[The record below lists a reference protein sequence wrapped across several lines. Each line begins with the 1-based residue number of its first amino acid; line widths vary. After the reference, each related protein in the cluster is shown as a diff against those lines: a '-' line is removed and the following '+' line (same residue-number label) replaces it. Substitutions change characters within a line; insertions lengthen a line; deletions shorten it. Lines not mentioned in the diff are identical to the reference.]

1 MSNYKQLSV
10 MAFILAISA
19 QAYAAED
26 LISATQV
33 TDQHTPA
40 AVTADTDGSAVSNT
54 AKNTDVRKKRMDHF
68 SVEFYDDVELA
79 NTAAD
84 RLEEGMI
91 TISTTRYVNDGHGTE
106 KVIEIAALKEKK
118 NEDAATDADGVSSAE
133 DHPAE
138 TKSEQISEAPAESA
152 EGGSHEPIILETV
165 DTADHIRKNTD
176 ASSVIADAEKDLDAA
191 SSVISTKE
199 KITTIDVTKSVQD
212 PARNVSSKIMQKA
225 DENVREIEK
234 KQAEI
239 ERARIAE
246 EEQKRL
252 ADEAIEAE
260 ARAKL
265 EELEAQE
272 KAEEE
277 AKQKAEADAKAKAE
291 EEAKM
296 KAEAEAKAKAE
307 EEAKLKAEAEAKAK
321 AEEEAKLKAE
331 AEAKAKAEE
340 EAKLKAEAEAKAK
353 AEEEAKLKAEADAKA
368 KAEEE
373 AKLKA
378 EAEAKAKAEKEAK
391 LKAEAEAKAKAEKE
405 AKLKAEAEAKAKA
418 EEEAKLK
425 AEAEAK
431 AKAEEEAK
439 LKAEAEAK
447 AKAEE
452 EAKLKAEAEAKAKAE
467 EEAKLKAEAEAK
479 AKAEEEAKQ
488 KAEVDAKAKAEEVK
502 PREITE
508 AELYSEELDKLFP
521 LPPKDT
527 ASEKTVDMNAFNG
540 VLKVKPGMGLEQIGS
555 NLANK
560 VFGVSK
566 YQAAVAVYRRNPKM
580 FSNKAPV
587 YPFSGMLLKV
597 PTKEQMALESDST
610 YFDVLM
616 RGQGVISADSL
627 PKLQTEKTSKSYDE
641 QLKKVLD
648 QRRNYLLNK

>member
-26 LISATQV
+26 LTSATSV
-33 TDQHTPA
+33 TDQQPTA
-40 AVTADTDGSAVSNT
+40 AVTADTNTDTGAVSNT

-84 RLEEGMI
+84 YLEEDMI
-91 TISTTRYVNDGHGTE
+91 TISTTRYVDKGNDAG

-118 NEDAATDADGVSSAE
+118 NEVSAANADDVSAGE

-138 TKSEQISEAPAESA
+138 IKSEQVSQAPAESA
-152 EGGSHEPIILETV
+152 ESGSHEPIILETV
-165 DTADHIRKNTD
+165 DTADALRKKTD

-191 SSVISTKE
+191 SNVISNKE

-234 KQAEI
+234 KQAES
-239 ERARIAE
+239 ERARLADE
-246 EEQKRL
+246 DQKRL

-265 EELEAQE
+265 EELEAKA

-277 AKQKAEADAKAKAE
+277 AKLKAEADAKAKAE
-291 EEAKM
+291 EEAKL
-296 KAEAEAKAKAE
+296 KAEAEAKAKAEEEAKAKAEEEAKAKAEEEAKLKAEAEAKAKAEEEAKAKAE

-353 AEEEAKLKAEADAKA
+353 AEEEAK
-368 KAEEE
+368 
-373 AKLKA
+373 
-378 EAEAKAKAEKEAK
+378 
-391 LKAEAEAKAKAEKE
+391 
-405 AKLKAEAEAKAKA
+405 AKA

-452 EAKLKAEAEAKAKAE
+452 EAKLKAEADAKVKAE
-467 EEAKLKAEAEAK
+467 
-479 AKAEEEAKQ
+479 
-488 KAEVDAKAKAEEVK
+488 EEVK

-521 LPPKDT
+521 LPPKDA

-566 YQAAVAVYRRNPKM
+566 YQAAVAVYRRNPRM

-616 RGQGVISADSL
+616 RGQGVISAASL

-641 QLKKVLD
+641 QLKKVLE
-648 QRRNYLLNK
+648 QRKNYLLNK

>member
-1 MSNYKQLSV
+1 

-26 LISATQV
+26 ITSATPV
-33 TDQHTPA
+33 TDQQIPA
-40 AVTADTDGSAVSNT
+40 AVTTGNDTSALSDT
-54 AKNTDVRKKRMDHF
+54 AKNTATRKNRMDSF

-91 TISTTRYVNDGHGTE
+91 TISTTRYVDNVNDTE
-106 KVIEIAALKEKK
+106 RVIEIAALKEKK
-118 NEDAATDADGVSSAE
+118 NEDSVDAPDNVSTSE
-133 DHPAE
+133 KHPAE
-138 TKSEQISEAPAESA
+138 QRLEQASEDKAQPSEISSQT
-152 EGGSHEPIILETV
+152 PIATETV
-165 DTADHIRKNTD
+165 DTAEALRNKID

-191 SSVISTKE
+191 SSVISNKE
-199 KITTIDVTKSVQD
+199 KITNIDVTKSVQD
-212 PARNVSSKIMQKA
+212 PPRNVSSKIMQKA

-239 ERARIAE
+239 ERARLAD

-272 KAEEE
+272 
-277 AKQKAEADAKAKAE
+277 
-291 EEAKM
+291 
-296 KAEAEAKAKAE
+296 
-307 EEAKLKAEAEAKAK
+307 
-321 AEEEAKLKAE
+321 
-331 AEAKAKAEE
+331 
-340 EAKLKAEAEAKAK
+340 KAEAEAKAK

-378 EAEAKAKAEKEAK
+378 EAEAKAKAEEEAKLKAETEAKAKAEEAK
-391 LKAEAEAKAKAEKE
+391 LKAEAEAKAKAEEAKLKAETEAKAKAEEE
-405 AKLKAEAEAKAKA
+405 AKLKAEADAKAKA

-447 AKAEE
+447 TKAEK
-452 EAKLKAEAEAKAKAE
+452 EAKLKAEAEAKAETQSATS
-467 EEAKLKAEAEAK
+467 
-479 AKAEEEAKQ
+479 
-488 KAEVDAKAKAEEVK
+488 
-502 PREITE
+502 REITE
-508 AELYSEELDKLFP
+508 AELYSEELDKLVP
-521 LPPKDT
+521 LPTKDT
-527 ASEKTVDMNAFNG
+527 SSAKNVDMNAFNG
-540 VLKVKPGMGLEQIGS
+540 VLKVKRGMGLEQIGS

-616 RGQGVISADSL
+616 RGQGIISADSL
-627 PKLQTEKTSKSYDE
+627 PKLQPEKNSKSYDE
-641 QLKKVLD
+641 QLKKVLE
-648 QRRNYLLNK
+648 QRKNYLLNK

>member
-26 LISATQV
+26 LTSATSV
-33 TDQHTPA
+33 TDQQPTA
-40 AVTADTDGSAVSNT
+40 AVTADTNTDTGAVSNT
-54 AKNTDVRKKRMDHF
+54 VKNTDVRKKRMDHF

-84 RLEEGMI
+84 YLEEDMI
-91 TISTTRYVNDGHGTE
+91 TISTTRYVDKGNDAG
-106 KVIEIAALKEKK
+106 KVIEIAAHKEKK
-118 NEDAATDADGVSSAE
+118 NEVSAADADDVSAGEDHSAE
-133 DHPAE
+133 I
-138 TKSEQISEAPAESA
+138 KSEQVSQAPAESA
-152 EGGSHEPIILETV
+152 ESGSHKPIILETV
-165 DTADHIRKNTD
+165 DTADALRKKTD

-191 SSVISTKE
+191 SNVISNKE

-225 DENVREIEK
+225 DENVREIER
-234 KQAEI
+234 KQAES
-239 ERARIAE
+239 ERARLADE
-246 EEQKRL
+246 DQKRL

-265 EELEAQE
+265 EELEAKA

-277 AKQKAEADAKAKAE
+277 AKLKAEADAKAKAE
-291 EEAKM
+291 EEAKL
-296 KAEAEAKAKAE
+296 KAEAEAKTKAEEEAKLKAETEAKAKAE

-331 AEAKAKAEE
+331 AEAKANAEE
-340 EAKLKAEAEAKAK
+340 EAKLKAEGEAKAK
-353 AEEEAKLKAEADAKA
+353 AEE
-368 KAEEE
+368 
-373 AKLKA
+373 
-378 EAEAKAKAEKEAK
+378 
-391 LKAEAEAKAKAEKE
+391 E

-479 AKAEEEAKQ
+479 AKAKAEEEAKL
-488 KAEVDAKAKAEEVK
+488 KAEAEAKVKAEEEVK

-521 LPPKDT
+521 LPPKDA

-566 YQAAVAVYRRNPKM
+566 YQAAVAVYRRNPRM

-616 RGQGVISADSL
+616 RGQGVISAASL

>member
-19 QAYAAED
+19 QAYAADD
-26 LISATQV
+26 LTSATSV
-33 TDQHTPA
+33 TDQQPTA
-40 AVTADTDGSAVSNT
+40 AVTADTNTDTGAVSNT

-84 RLEEGMI
+84 YLEEDMI
-91 TISTTRYVNDGHGTE
+91 TISTTRYVDKGNDAG

-118 NEDAATDADGVSSAE
+118 NEVSAADADDVSAGE

-138 TKSEQISEAPAESA
+138 IKSEQVSQAPAESA
-152 EGGSHEPIILETV
+152 ESGSHEPIILETV
-165 DTADHIRKNTD
+165 DTADALRKKTD

-191 SSVISTKE
+191 SNVISNKE

-234 KQAEI
+234 KQAES
-239 ERARIAE
+239 ERARLADE
-246 EEQKRL
+246 DQKRL

-265 EELEAQE
+265 EEL
-272 KAEEE
+272 
-277 AKQKAEADAKAKAE
+277 
-291 EEAKM
+291 
-296 KAEAEAKAKAE
+296 
-307 EEAKLKAEAEAKAK
+307 
-321 AEEEAKLKAE
+321 
-331 AEAKAKAEE
+331 
-340 EAKLKAEAEAKAK
+340 EAKAK

-378 EAEAKAKAEKEAK
+378 EAEAKAKAEEEAKLKAKAEAKANAEEEAK
-391 LKAEAEAKAKAEKE
+391 LKAEAEAKTKAEAE

-467 EEAKLKAEAEAK
+467 EEAKLKAEAEARAKAEEEAKLKAEAEAKAKAEQEAKLKAEAEAK
-479 AKAEEEAKQ
+479 AKAEEEAKL
-488 KAEVDAKAKAEEVK
+488 KAEAEAKAKAEEEAKLKAEAEAKAKAEEEVK

-521 LPPKDT
+521 LPPKDA

-566 YQAAVAVYRRNPKM
+566 YQAAVAVYRRNPRM

-616 RGQGVISADSL
+616 RGQGVISAASL

>member
-26 LISATQV
+26 LTSATSV
-33 TDQHTPA
+33 TDQQPTA
-40 AVTADTDGSAVSNT
+40 AVTADTNTDTGAVSNT

-84 RLEEGMI
+84 YLEEDMI
-91 TISTTRYVNDGHGTE
+91 TISTTRYVDKGNDAG

-118 NEDAATDADGVSSAE
+118 NEVSVADADDVSAGE

-138 TKSEQISEAPAESA
+138 IKSEQESQAPAESA
-152 EGGSHEPIILETV
+152 ESGSHKPIILETV
-165 DTADHIRKNTD
+165 DTADALRKKTD

-191 SSVISTKE
+191 SNVISNKE

-234 KQAEI
+234 KQAES
-239 ERARIAE
+239 ERARLADE
-246 EEQKRL
+246 DQKRL

-265 EELEAQE
+265 EELEAKA

-277 AKQKAEADAKAKAE
+277 AKLKAEADAKAKAE
-291 EEAKM
+291 EEAKL

-307 EEAKLKAEAEAKAK
+307 EEAKLKAEAEAKANAEEEAKLKAEAEAKAKAEEEAKLKAEAEAKANAEEEAKLKAEAEAKAKAEQEAKLKAEAEAKAK

-353 AEEEAKLKAEADAKA
+353 AEEE
-368 KAEEE
+368 
-373 AKLKA
+373 
-378 EAEAKAKAEKEAK
+378 
-391 LKAEAEAKAKAEKE
+391 
-405 AKLKAEAEAKAKA
+405 
-418 EEEAKLK
+418 
-425 AEAEAK
+425 
-431 AKAEEEAK
+431 
-439 LKAEAEAK
+439 
-447 AKAEE
+447 
-452 EAKLKAEAEAKAKAE
+452 
-467 EEAKLKAEAEAK
+467 
-479 AKAEEEAKQ
+479 
-488 KAEVDAKAKAEEVK
+488 VK

-521 LPPKDT
+521 LPPKDA

-566 YQAAVAVYRRNPKM
+566 YQAAVAVYRRNPRM

-616 RGQGVISADSL
+616 RGQGVISAASL

>member
-26 LISATQV
+26 LTSATSV
-33 TDQHTPA
+33 TDQQPTA
-40 AVTADTDGSAVSNT
+40 AVTADTNTDTGAVSNT
-54 AKNTDVRKKRMDHF
+54 VKNTDVRKKRMDHF

-84 RLEEGMI
+84 YLEEDMI
-91 TISTTRYVNDGHGTE
+91 TISTTRYVDKGNDAG
-106 KVIEIAALKEKK
+106 KVIEIAAHKEKK
-118 NEDAATDADGVSSAE
+118 NEVSAADADDVSAGEDHSAE
-133 DHPAE
+133 I
-138 TKSEQISEAPAESA
+138 KSEQVSQAPAESA
-152 EGGSHEPIILETV
+152 ESGSHKPIILETV
-165 DTADHIRKNTD
+165 DTADALRKKTD

-191 SSVISTKE
+191 SNVISNKE

-225 DENVREIEK
+225 DENVREIER
-234 KQAEI
+234 KQAES
-239 ERARIAE
+239 ERARLADE
-246 EEQKRL
+246 DQKRL

-265 EELEAQE
+265 EEL
-272 KAEEE
+272 
-277 AKQKAEADAKAKAE
+277 
-291 EEAKM
+291 
-296 KAEAEAKAKAE
+296 
-307 EEAKLKAEAEAKAK
+307 
-321 AEEEAKLKAE
+321 
-331 AEAKAKAEE
+331 
-340 EAKLKAEAEAKAK
+340 EAKAK

-378 EAEAKAKAEKEAK
+378 EAEAKTKAEEEAK
-391 LKAEAEAKAKAEKE
+391 LKAETEAKAKAEEE

-479 AKAEEEAKQ
+479 AKAEEEAKL
-488 KAEVDAKAKAEEVK
+488 KAEAEAKAKAKAEEEAKLKAEAEAKVKAEEEVK

-521 LPPKDT
+521 LPPKDA

-566 YQAAVAVYRRNPKM
+566 YQAAVAVYRRNPRM

-616 RGQGVISADSL
+616 RGQGVISAASL

>member
-26 LISATQV
+26 ITSATPV
-33 TDQHTPA
+33 TDQQIPA
-40 AVTADTDGSAVSNT
+40 AVSTGNDTGALSDT
-54 AKNTDVRKKRMDHF
+54 AKNTATRKNRMDSF

-91 TISTTRYVNDGHGTE
+91 TISTTRYVDNVNDTE
-106 KVIEIAALKEKK
+106 RVIEIASLKEKK
-118 NEDAATDADGVSSAE
+118 NEDSVDAPDNVSTSE
-133 DHPAE
+133 KQPAE
-138 TKSEQISEAPAESA
+138 QRLEQASEDKAQPSEISSQT
-152 EGGSHEPIILETV
+152 PIATETV
-165 DTADHIRKNTD
+165 DTAEALRNKID

-191 SSVISTKE
+191 SSVISNKE

-212 PARNVSSKIMQKA
+212 PPRNVSSKIMQKA

-239 ERARIAE
+239 ERARLAD

-272 KAEEE
+272 
-277 AKQKAEADAKAKAE
+277 
-291 EEAKM
+291 
-296 KAEAEAKAKAE
+296 
-307 EEAKLKAEAEAKAK
+307 
-321 AEEEAKLKAE
+321 
-331 AEAKAKAEE
+331 
-340 EAKLKAEAEAKAK
+340 KAEAEAKAK

-378 EAEAKAKAEKEAK
+378 EAD
-391 LKAEAEAKAKAEKE
+391 
-405 AKLKAEAEAKAKA
+405 AKAKA

-425 AEAEAK
+425 AEADAK

-439 LKAEAEAK
+439 LKAEADAK

-452 EAKLKAEAEAKAKAE
+452 EAKLKAEADAKAKA
-467 EEAKLKAEAEAK
+467 EEAKLKAEA
-479 AKAEEEAKQ
+479 
-488 KAEVDAKAKAEEVK
+488 DAKAKAETQSATS
-502 PREITE
+502 REITE

-521 LPPKDT
+521 LPTKDT
-527 ASEKTVDMNAFNG
+527 SSAKNVDMNAFNG
-540 VLKVKPGMGLEQIGS
+540 VLKVKRGMGLEQIGS

-610 YFDVLM
+610 YFDILM
-616 RGQGVISADSL
+616 RGQGIISANSL
-627 PKLQTEKTSKSYDE
+627 PKLQPEKNSKSYDE
-641 QLKKVLD
+641 QLKKVLE
-648 QRRNYLLNK
+648 QRKNYLLNK

>member
-26 LISATQV
+26 ITSATPV
-33 TDQHTPA
+33 TDQQIPA
-40 AVTADTDGSAVSNT
+40 AVSTGNDTGALSDT
-54 AKNTDVRKKRMDHF
+54 AKNTATRKNRMDSF

-91 TISTTRYVNDGHGTE
+91 TISTTRYVDNVNDTE
-106 KVIEIAALKEKK
+106 RVIEIASLKEKK
-118 NEDAATDADGVSSAE
+118 NEDSVDAPDNVSTSE
-133 DHPAE
+133 KQPAE
-138 TKSEQISEAPAESA
+138 QRLEQASEDKAQPSEISSQT
-152 EGGSHEPIILETV
+152 PIATETV
-165 DTADHIRKNTD
+165 DTAEALRNKID

-191 SSVISTKE
+191 SSVISNKE

-212 PARNVSSKIMQKA
+212 PPRNVSSKIMQKA

-239 ERARIAE
+239 ERARLAD

-272 KAEEE
+272 
-277 AKQKAEADAKAKAE
+277 
-291 EEAKM
+291 
-296 KAEAEAKAKAE
+296 
-307 EEAKLKAEAEAKAK
+307 
-321 AEEEAKLKAE
+321 
-331 AEAKAKAEE
+331 
-340 EAKLKAEAEAKAK
+340 KAEAEAKAK

-378 EAEAKAKAEKEAK
+378 EADAKAKAEEEAK
-391 LKAEAEAKAKAEKE
+391 LKAETD
-405 AKLKAEAEAKAKA
+405 AKAKA

-431 AKAEEEAK
+431 AKAEAD
-439 LKAEAEAK
+439 AK

-452 EAKLKAEAEAKAKAE
+452 EAKLKAEADAKAKAE
-467 EEAKLKAEAEAK
+467 EEAKLKAEADAK
-479 AKAEEEAKQ
+479 AKAEEEAKL
-488 KAEVDAKAKAEEVK
+488 KAEADAKAKAEEAK
-502 PREITE
+502 LKAEADAKAKAETQSATSREITE

-521 LPPKDT
+521 LPTKDT
-527 ASEKTVDMNAFNG
+527 SSAKNVDMNAFNG
-540 VLKVKPGMGLEQIGS
+540 VLKVKRGMGLEQIGS

-610 YFDVLM
+610 YFDILM
-616 RGQGVISADSL
+616 RGQGIISANSL
-627 PKLQTEKTSKSYDE
+627 PKLQPEKNSKSYDE
-641 QLKKVLD
+641 QLKKVLE
-648 QRRNYLLNK
+648 QRKNYLLNK

>member
-26 LISATQV
+26 ITSATPV
-33 TDQHTPA
+33 TDQQIPA
-40 AVTADTDGSAVSNT
+40 AVSTGNDTGALSDT
-54 AKNTDVRKKRMDHF
+54 AKNTATRKNRMDSF

-91 TISTTRYVNDGHGTE
+91 TISTTRYVDNVNDTE
-106 KVIEIAALKEKK
+106 RVIEIASLKEKK
-118 NEDAATDADGVSSAE
+118 NEDSVDAPDNVSTSE
-133 DHPAE
+133 KQPAE
-138 TKSEQISEAPAESA
+138 QRLEQASEDKAQPSEISSQT
-152 EGGSHEPIILETV
+152 PIATETV
-165 DTADHIRKNTD
+165 DTAEALRNKID

-191 SSVISTKE
+191 SSVISNKE

-212 PARNVSSKIMQKA
+212 PPRNVSSKIMQKA

-239 ERARIAE
+239 ERARLAD

-272 KAEEE
+272 
-277 AKQKAEADAKAKAE
+277 
-291 EEAKM
+291 
-296 KAEAEAKAKAE
+296 
-307 EEAKLKAEAEAKAK
+307 
-321 AEEEAKLKAE
+321 
-331 AEAKAKAEE
+331 
-340 EAKLKAEAEAKAK
+340 KAEAEAKAK

-378 EAEAKAKAEKEAK
+378 EADAKAKAEEEAK
-391 LKAEAEAKAKAEKE
+391 LKAEADAKAKAEEE
-405 AKLKAEAEAKAKA
+405 AKLKAETDAKAKA

-431 AKAEEEAK
+431 AKAEAD
-439 LKAEAEAK
+439 AK

-452 EAKLKAEAEAKAKAE
+452 EAKLKAEADAKAKAE
-467 EEAKLKAEAEAK
+467 EEAKLKAEADAK
-479 AKAEEEAKQ
+479 AKAEEEAKL
-488 KAEVDAKAKAEEVK
+488 KAEADAKAKAEEAK
-502 PREITE
+502 LKAEADAKAKAETQSATSREITE

-521 LPPKDT
+521 LPTKDT
-527 ASEKTVDMNAFNG
+527 SSAKNVDMNAFNG
-540 VLKVKPGMGLEQIGS
+540 VLKVKRGMGLEQIGS

-610 YFDVLM
+610 YFDILM
-616 RGQGVISADSL
+616 RGQGIISANSL
-627 PKLQTEKTSKSYDE
+627 PKLQPEKNSKSYDE
-641 QLKKVLD
+641 QLKKVLE
-648 QRRNYLLNK
+648 QRKNYLLNK

>member
-26 LISATQV
+26 LTSATSV
-33 TDQHTPA
+33 TDQQPTA
-40 AVTADTDGSAVSNT
+40 AVTADTNTDTGAVSNT

-84 RLEEGMI
+84 YLEEDMI
-91 TISTTRYVNDGHGTE
+91 TISTTRYVDKGNDAG

-118 NEDAATDADGVSSAE
+118 NEVSGADADDVSAGK

-138 TKSEQISEAPAESA
+138 IKSEQVSQAPAESA
-152 EGGSHEPIILETV
+152 ESGSHKPIILETV
-165 DTADHIRKNTD
+165 DTADALRKKTD

-191 SSVISTKE
+191 SNVISNKE

-225 DENVREIEK
+225 DENVREIER
-234 KQAEI
+234 KQAES
-239 ERARIAE
+239 ERARLADE
-246 EEQKRL
+246 DQKRL

-265 EELEAQE
+265 EELEA
-272 KAEEE
+272 
-277 AKQKAEADAKAKAE
+277 
-291 EEAKM
+291 
-296 KAEAEAKAKAE
+296 KAKAE
-307 EEAKLKAEAEAKAK
+307 EEAKLKAEAKAK

-378 EAEAKAKAEKEAK
+378 EAEAKAKAEEEAK
-391 LKAEAEAKAKAEKE
+391 LKAEADAKAKAEEE
-405 AKLKAEAEAKAKA
+405 AKLKAEADAKAKA

-431 AKAEEEAK
+431 VKAE
-439 LKAEAEAK
+439 
-447 AKAEE
+447 
-452 EAKLKAEAEAKAKAE
+452 
-467 EEAKLKAEAEAK
+467 
-479 AKAEEEAKQ
+479 
-488 KAEVDAKAKAEEVK
+488 EEVK

-521 LPPKDT
+521 LPPKDA

-560 VFGVSK
+560 VFGVTK
-566 YQAAVAVYRRNPKM
+566 YQAAVAVYRRNPRM
-580 FSNKAPV
+580 FSYKAPV

-616 RGQGVISADSL
+616 RGQGVISAASL

-641 QLKKVLD
+641 QLKKVLE
-648 QRRNYLLNK
+648 QRKNYLLNK

>member
-26 LISATQV
+26 LTSATSV
-33 TDQHTPA
+33 TDQQPTA
-40 AVTADTDGSAVSNT
+40 AVTADTNTDTGAVSNT

-84 RLEEGMI
+84 YLEEDMI
-91 TISTTRYVNDGHGTE
+91 TISTTRYVDKGNDAG

-118 NEDAATDADGVSSAE
+118 NEVSAADADDVSAGE

-138 TKSEQISEAPAESA
+138 IKSEQVSQAPAESA
-152 EGGSHEPIILETV
+152 ESGSHKPIILETV
-165 DTADHIRKNTD
+165 DTADALRKKTD

-191 SSVISTKE
+191 SNVISNKE

-225 DENVREIEK
+225 DENVREIER
-234 KQAEI
+234 KQAES
-239 ERARIAE
+239 ERARLADE
-246 EEQKRL
+246 DQKRL

-265 EELEAQE
+265 EEL
-272 KAEEE
+272 
-277 AKQKAEADAKAKAE
+277 
-291 EEAKM
+291 
-296 KAEAEAKAKAE
+296 EAKAKAE

-331 AEAKAKAEE
+331 AEAKVKAE
-340 EAKLKAEAEAKAK
+340 
-353 AEEEAKLKAEADAKA
+353 
-368 KAEEE
+368 
-373 AKLKA
+373 
-378 EAEAKAKAEKEAK
+378 
-391 LKAEAEAKAKAEKE
+391 
-405 AKLKAEAEAKAKA
+405 
-418 EEEAKLK
+418 
-425 AEAEAK
+425 
-431 AKAEEEAK
+431 
-439 LKAEAEAK
+439 
-447 AKAEE
+447 
-452 EAKLKAEAEAKAKAE
+452 
-467 EEAKLKAEAEAK
+467 
-479 AKAEEEAKQ
+479 
-488 KAEVDAKAKAEEVK
+488 EEVK

-521 LPPKDT
+521 LPPKDV

-560 VFGVSK
+560 VFGVTK
-566 YQAAVAVYRRNPKM
+566 YQAAVAVYRRNPRM

-616 RGQGVISADSL
+616 RGQGVISDASL
-627 PKLQTEKTSKSYDE
+627 PKLQTKKTSKSYDE
-641 QLKKVLD
+641 QLKKVLE
-648 QRRNYLLNK
+648 QRKNYLLNK

>member
-26 LISATQV
+26 LTSATSV
-33 TDQHTPA
+33 TDQQPTA
-40 AVTADTDGSAVSNT
+40 AVTADTNTDTGAVSNT

-84 RLEEGMI
+84 YLEEDMI
-91 TISTTRYVNDGHGTE
+91 TISTTRYVDKGNDAG
-106 KVIEIAALKEKK
+106 KVIDIAALKEKK
-118 NEDAATDADGVSSAE
+118 NEVSAANADDVSAGE

-138 TKSEQISEAPAESA
+138 IKSEQVSQAPAESA
-152 EGGSHEPIILETV
+152 ESGSHEPIILETV
-165 DTADHIRKNTD
+165 DTADALRKKTD

-191 SSVISTKE
+191 SNVISNKE

-234 KQAEI
+234 KQAES
-239 ERARIAE
+239 ERARLADE
-246 EEQKRL
+246 DQKRL

-265 EELEAQE
+265 EEL
-272 KAEEE
+272 
-277 AKQKAEADAKAKAE
+277 
-291 EEAKM
+291 
-296 KAEAEAKAKAE
+296 
-307 EEAKLKAEAEAKAK
+307 
-321 AEEEAKLKAE
+321 
-331 AEAKAKAEE
+331 
-340 EAKLKAEAEAKAK
+340 EAKAK

-378 EAEAKAKAEKEAK
+378 EAEAKAKAEEEAKLKAEAEAKVKAEEEAK
-391 LKAEAEAKAKAEKE
+391 LKAEAEAKAKAEEEAKLKAKAEEE
-405 AKLKAEAEAKAKA
+405 AKLKAEAEARAKA

-439 LKAEAEAK
+439 LKAEEEAK
-447 AKAEE
+447 TKAEE

-467 EEAKLKAEAEAK
+467 EEAKLKAEADAK
-479 AKAEEEAKQ
+479 VKAE
-488 KAEVDAKAKAEEVK
+488 EEVK

-521 LPPKDT
+521 LPPKDA

-566 YQAAVAVYRRNPKM
+566 YQAAVAVYRRNPRM

-616 RGQGVISADSL
+616 RGQGVISAASL

-641 QLKKVLD
+641 QLKKVLE
-648 QRRNYLLNK
+648 QRKNYLLNK

>member
-26 LISATQV
+26 ITSATPV
-33 TDQHTPA
+33 TDQQIPA
-40 AVTADTDGSAVSNT
+40 AVTTGNDTGALSDTANNT
-54 AKNTDVRKKRMDHF
+54 ATRKNRMDSF

-91 TISTTRYVNDGHGTE
+91 TISTTRYVDNVNDTE
-106 KVIEIAALKEKK
+106 RVIEIASLKEKK
-118 NEDAATDADGVSSAE
+118 NEDSVDAPDNVSTSE
-133 DHPAE
+133 KQPAE
-138 TKSEQISEAPAESA
+138 QRLEQASEDKAQPSEISSQT
-152 EGGSHEPIILETV
+152 PIATETV
-165 DTADHIRKNTD
+165 DTAEALRNKID

-191 SSVISTKE
+191 SSVISNKE
-199 KITTIDVTKSVQD
+199 KITNIDVTKSVQD
-212 PARNVSSKIMQKA
+212 PPRNVSSKIMQKA

-239 ERARIAE
+239 ERARLAD

-272 KAEEE
+272 KAEAEAKAKAEEE
-277 AKQKAEADAKAKAE
+277 AKLKVEADAKAKAEEEAKLKAEADAKAKAE
-291 EEAKM
+291 EEAKL
-296 KAEAEAKAKAE
+296 KAEADAKAKAEEEAKLKAEADAKAKAE

-340 EAKLKAEAEAKAK
+340 EAKLKAETEAKAK
-353 AEEEAKLKAEADAKA
+353 A
-368 KAEEE
+368 
-373 AKLKA
+373 
-378 EAEAKAKAEKEAK
+378 
-391 LKAEAEAKAKAEKE
+391 
-405 AKLKAEAEAKAKA
+405 
-418 EEEAKLK
+418 EEAKLK

-447 AKAEE
+447 AETQSATS
-452 EAKLKAEAEAKAKAE
+452 
-467 EEAKLKAEAEAK
+467 
-479 AKAEEEAKQ
+479 
-488 KAEVDAKAKAEEVK
+488 
-502 PREITE
+502 REITE

-521 LPPKDT
+521 LPTKDT
-527 ASEKTVDMNAFNG
+527 SSAKNVDMNAFNG
-540 VLKVKPGMGLEQIGS
+540 VLKVKRGMGLEQIGS

-610 YFDVLM
+610 YFDILM
-616 RGQGVISADSL
+616 RGQGIISANSL
-627 PKLQTEKTSKSYDE
+627 PKLQPEKNSKSYDE
-641 QLKKVLD
+641 QLKKVLE
-648 QRRNYLLNK
+648 QRKNYLLNK

>member
-321 AEEEAKLKAE
+321 AE
-331 AEAKAKAEE
+331 
-340 EAKLKAEAEAKAK
+340 
-353 AEEEAKLKAEADAKA
+353 
-368 KAEEE
+368 
-373 AKLKA
+373 
-378 EAEAKAKAEKEAK
+378 KEAK

>member
-26 LISATQV
+26 ITSATPV
-33 TDQHTPA
+33 TDQQIPA
-40 AVTADTDGSAVSNT
+40 AVTTGNDTGALSDT
-54 AKNTDVRKKRMDHF
+54 AKNTATRKNRMDSF

-91 TISTTRYVNDGHGTE
+91 TISTTRYVDNVNDTE
-106 KVIEIAALKEKK
+106 RVIEIASLKEKK
-118 NEDAATDADGVSSAE
+118 NEDSVDAPDNVSTSE
-133 DHPAE
+133 KQPAE
-138 TKSEQISEAPAESA
+138 QRLEQASEDKAQPSEISSQT
-152 EGGSHEPIILETV
+152 PIATETV
-165 DTADHIRKNTD
+165 DTAEALRNKID

-191 SSVISTKE
+191 SSVISNKE
-199 KITTIDVTKSVQD
+199 KITNIDVTKSVQD
-212 PARNVSSKIMQKA
+212 PPRNVSSKIMQKA

-239 ERARIAE
+239 ERARLAD

-272 KAEEE
+272 KAE
-277 AKQKAEADAKAKAE
+277 AD
-291 EEAKM
+291 
-296 KAEAEAKAKAE
+296 
-307 EEAKLKAEAEAKAK
+307 
-321 AEEEAKLKAE
+321 
-331 AEAKAKAEE
+331 
-340 EAKLKAEAEAKAK
+340 AKAK

-378 EAEAKAKAEKEAK
+378 EAD
-391 LKAEAEAKAKAEKE
+391 
-405 AKLKAEAEAKAKA
+405 AKAKA

-425 AEAEAK
+425 AEADAKAKAEEEAKLKVEADAK

-439 LKAEAEAK
+439 LKAEADAK

-452 EAKLKAEAEAKAKAE
+452 EAKLKAEADAKAKAEEAKLKAEADAKAKAE
-467 EEAKLKAEAEAK
+467 EEAKLKAEADAK
-479 AKAEEEAKQ
+479 AKAEEEAKL
-488 KAEVDAKAKAEEVK
+488 KAEADAKAKAEEEAK
-502 PREITE
+502 LKAEADAKAKAETQSATSREITE

-521 LPPKDT
+521 LPSKDT
-527 ASEKTVDMNAFNG
+527 SSAKNVDMNAFNG
-540 VLKVKPGMGLEQIGS
+540 VLKVKRGMGLEQIGS

-610 YFDVLM
+610 YFDILM
-616 RGQGVISADSL
+616 RGQGIISANSL
-627 PKLQTEKTSKSYDE
+627 PKLQPEKNSKSYDE
-641 QLKKVLD
+641 QLKKVLE
-648 QRRNYLLNK
+648 QRKNYLLNK

>member
-26 LISATQV
+26 LTSATSV
-33 TDQHTPA
+33 TDQQPTA
-40 AVTADTDGSAVSNT
+40 AVTADTNTDTGAVSNT

-84 RLEEGMI
+84 YLEEDMI
-91 TISTTRYVNDGHGTE
+91 TISTTRYVDKGNDAG
-106 KVIEIAALKEKK
+106 KVIEIAAHKEKK
-118 NEDAATDADGVSSAE
+118 NEVSAADADDVSAGEDHSAE
-133 DHPAE
+133 I
-138 TKSEQISEAPAESA
+138 KSEQESQAPAESA
-152 EGGSHEPIILETV
+152 ESGSHKPIILETV
-165 DTADHIRKNTD
+165 DTADALRKKTD

-191 SSVISTKE
+191 SNVISNKE

-234 KQAEI
+234 KQAES
-239 ERARIAE
+239 ERARLADE
-246 EEQKRL
+246 DQKRL

-265 EELEAQE
+265 EELEAKA

-277 AKQKAEADAKAKAE
+277 AKLKAEADAKAKAE
-291 EEAKM
+291 EEAKL

-307 EEAKLKAEAEAKAK
+307 EEAKLKAEAEAKANAEEEAKLKAEAEAKAKAEQEAKLKAEAEAKAK

-340 EAKLKAEAEAKAK
+340 EAKLKAEAEAKVK
-353 AEEEAKLKAEADAKA
+353 AE
-368 KAEEE
+368 
-373 AKLKA
+373 
-378 EAEAKAKAEKEAK
+378 
-391 LKAEAEAKAKAEKE
+391 
-405 AKLKAEAEAKAKA
+405 
-418 EEEAKLK
+418 
-425 AEAEAK
+425 
-431 AKAEEEAK
+431 
-439 LKAEAEAK
+439 
-447 AKAEE
+447 
-452 EAKLKAEAEAKAKAE
+452 
-467 EEAKLKAEAEAK
+467 
-479 AKAEEEAKQ
+479 
-488 KAEVDAKAKAEEVK
+488 EEVK

-521 LPPKDT
+521 LPPKDA

-566 YQAAVAVYRRNPKM
+566 YQAAVAVYRRNPRM

-616 RGQGVISADSL
+616 RGQGVISAASL

>member
-26 LISATQV
+26 LTSATSV
-33 TDQHTPA
+33 TDQQPTA
-40 AVTADTDGSAVSNT
+40 AVTADTNTDTGAVSNT
-54 AKNTDVRKKRMDHF
+54 VKNTDVRKKRMDHF

-84 RLEEGMI
+84 YLEEDMI
-91 TISTTRYVNDGHGTE
+91 TISTTRYVDKGNDAG
-106 KVIEIAALKEKK
+106 KVIEIAAHKEKK
-118 NEDAATDADGVSSAE
+118 NEVSAADADDVSAGEDHSAE
-133 DHPAE
+133 I
-138 TKSEQISEAPAESA
+138 KSEQVSQAPAESA
-152 EGGSHEPIILETV
+152 ESGSHKPIILETV
-165 DTADHIRKNTD
+165 DTADALRKKTD

-191 SSVISTKE
+191 SNVISNKE

-234 KQAEI
+234 KQAES
-239 ERARIAE
+239 ERARLADE
-246 EEQKRL
+246 DQKRL

-265 EELEAQE
+265 EELEA
-272 KAEEE
+272 
-277 AKQKAEADAKAKAE
+277 KAKAE
-291 EEAKM
+291 EEAKL
-296 KAEAEAKAKAE
+296 KAEAEAKANAEEEAKLKAEAEAKTKAEEEAKLKAETEAKAKAE

-331 AEAKAKAEE
+331 AEAKANAEE
-340 EAKLKAEAEAKAK
+340 
-353 AEEEAKLKAEADAKA
+353 
-368 KAEEE
+368 
-373 AKLKA
+373 
-378 EAEAKAKAEKEAK
+378 
-391 LKAEAEAKAKAEKE
+391 E

-479 AKAEEEAKQ
+479 AKAEEEAKL
-488 KAEVDAKAKAEEVK
+488 KAEAEAKAKAEEEAKLKAEAEAKAKAEEEAKLKAEAEAKVKAEEEVK

-521 LPPKDT
+521 LPPKDA

-560 VFGVSK
+560 VFGVTK
-566 YQAAVAVYRRNPKM
+566 YQAAVAVYRRNPRM

-616 RGQGVISADSL
+616 RGQGVISAASL

>member
-26 LISATQV
+26 LTSATSV
-33 TDQHTPA
+33 TDQQPTA
-40 AVTADTDGSAVSNT
+40 AVTADTNTDTGAVSNT

-84 RLEEGMI
+84 YLEEDMI
-91 TISTTRYVNDGHGTE
+91 TISTTRYVDKGNDAG
-106 KVIEIAALKEKK
+106 KVIEIAAHKEKK
-118 NEDAATDADGVSSAE
+118 NEVSAADADDVSAGEDHSAE
-133 DHPAE
+133 I
-138 TKSEQISEAPAESA
+138 KSEQVSQAPAESA
-152 EGGSHEPIILETV
+152 ESGSHKPIILETV
-165 DTADHIRKNTD
+165 DTADALRKKTD

-191 SSVISTKE
+191 SNVISNKE

-234 KQAEI
+234 KQAES
-239 ERARIAE
+239 ERARLADE
-246 EEQKRL
+246 DQKRL

-265 EELEAQE
+265 EELEAKA

-277 AKQKAEADAKAKAE
+277 AKLKAEADAKAKAE
-291 EEAKM
+291 EEAKL

-307 EEAKLKAEAEAKAK
+307 EEAKLKAEAEAKANAEEEAKLKAEAEAKAKAEQEAKLKAEAEAKAK

-353 AEEEAKLKAEADAKA
+353 AEEE
-368 KAEEE
+368 
-373 AKLKA
+373 
-378 EAEAKAKAEKEAK
+378 
-391 LKAEAEAKAKAEKE
+391 
-405 AKLKAEAEAKAKA
+405 
-418 EEEAKLK
+418 
-425 AEAEAK
+425 
-431 AKAEEEAK
+431 
-439 LKAEAEAK
+439 
-447 AKAEE
+447 
-452 EAKLKAEAEAKAKAE
+452 
-467 EEAKLKAEAEAK
+467 
-479 AKAEEEAKQ
+479 
-488 KAEVDAKAKAEEVK
+488 VK

-521 LPPKDT
+521 LPPKDA

-566 YQAAVAVYRRNPKM
+566 YQAAVAVYRRNPRM

-616 RGQGVISADSL
+616 RGQGVISAASL